1 VYNRL
6 WNDLVQQYGGSLQ
19 TERAP
24 WKLYKAQGAVEALSK
39 IHNRMIELKE
49 EKLEEKDER

>member
-49 EKLEEKDER
+49 EKLEEKDG